1 MDEFEFQKLQK
12 LFNEFEANPNAE
24 IAADIELRC
33 DMMKL
38 QLGDRFYDL
47 RHFLRIS
54 NAVSNYLDKLN
65 ADEEEECCKC
75 ADFDNPTVD
84 KIGIKLGII

>member
-24 IAADIELRC
+24 IASDIELRC

-54 NAVSNYLDKLN
+54 NTVSNYLDKLN
-65 ADEEEECCKC
+65 AYEEEACDKC
-75 ADFDNPTVD
+75 ADFDKQTDDN
-84 KIGIKLGII
+84 IGRTLGII

>member
-1 MDEFEFQKLQK
+1 M
-12 LFNEFEANPNAE
+12 FNEFEANPNAE

>member
-12 LFNEFEANPNAE
+12 LFNEFEENPNAE
-24 IAADIELRC
+24 IAAEIELRC
-33 DMMKL
+33 DMMKI

-54 NAVSNYLDKLN
+54 NIVSNYLDKLN
-65 ADEEEECCKC
+65 ADAEEECGKC
-75 ADFDNPTVD
+75 ADFNNPTVD
-84 KIGIKLGII
+84 KIGRKLGII

>member
-12 LFNEFEANPNAE
+12 LFNEFEENPNAE

-54 NAVSNYLDKLN
+54 NTVSNYLDKLN
-65 ADEEEECCKC
+65 ADE
-75 ADFDNPTVD
+75 D
-84 KIGIKLGII
+84 KFEIENQSLDQIFGEKK

>member
-12 LFNEFEANPNAE
+12 LFNEFEENPNAE

-54 NAVSNYLDKLN
+54 NTVSNYLDKLN
-65 ADEEEECCKC
+65 AHEDEECGA